1 MTTGRI
7 NQVNG
12 GTKGVWNQPFFCG
25 HAPPIDPPPTEE
37 ANGEPNR
44 WCLCESVA
52 SLFPPWSEGQCLAP
66 STDGRGP
73 SRAHKRSTP
82 KETRRFDPARSNEE
96 QGTARK
102 RAVRDEWVLAH
113 TTDTRSRGRVRGTG
127 DRTVQ
132 RGTARGELIARV
144 ELPGPSHPRR
154 RAIGPRLS
162 RGRHLRGQVSAEGPE
177 SKPRAWP
184 RTPLTSP
191 GQRSTKQPR
200 PLPRPHLQQRRAF
213 VAPPTPRP
221 FSPKRR

>member
-1 MTTGRI
+1 MEPAIFFADMRLRSIHRPPRRQTENRTVGACVRASPLFSHRGRRGSASHPRPTDEVRLEPI
-7 NQVNG
+7 SAPRRKRHEG
-12 GTKGVWNQPFFCG
+12 LTPRAPTK
-25 HAPPIDPPPTEE
+25 
-37 ANGEPNR
+37 
-44 WCLCESVA
+44 S
-52 SLFPPWSEGQCLAP
+52 
-66 STDGRGP
+66 RGP
-73 SRAHKRSTP
+73 P
-82 KETRRFDPARSNEE
+82 E
-96 QGTARK
+96 
-102 RAVRDEWVLAH
+102 RAVRDKWVFAH

-162 RGRHLRGQVSAEGPE
+162 RGHHLRGQVSAEGPE

-184 RTPLTSP
+184 RTPHTSP